1 MFHVVSGSKRAVS
14 TLGMLCR
21 FANGDRE
28 GLRNLL
34 Y

>member
-1 MFHVVSGSKRAVS
+1 MFHVVSGSKRAIS
-14 TLGMLCR
+14 TLKMLCR
-21 FANGDRE
+21 FANRDCE